1 LDFKAALVYPFRRE
15 NLMPCVI
22 IPGCLTL
29 GYFLICTLL
38 SVLVMGGSLLASG
51 FNPET
56 LHSQSR
62 LLKLVT
68 SPVQFVYAVMLLGF
82 IWHQMGQ
89 WQANGFEAPAVGWR
103 GNWVTFFV
111 DGLKS
116 WLFSLVVGI
125 IFAIPFIV
133 LVGHRRGGGHG
144 LRVTWCYPS
153 PLDWSCYGCW

>member
-1 LDFKAALVYPFRRE
+1 
-15 NLMPCVI
+15 
-22 IPGCLTL
+22 
-29 GYFLICTLL
+29 
-38 SVLVMGGSLLASG
+38 VL
-51 FNPET
+51 
-56 LHSQSR
+56 Q
-62 LLKLVT
+62 LVT

-82 IWHQMGQ
+82 IWHQIGQ

-144 LRVTWCYPS
+144 LKVTWCYPS
-153 PLDWSCYGCW
+153 PLGSSCYGCW